1 MSTHE
6 DYGHFEVRQPIG
18 RVTSENGTDLKP
30 SKFGRRPVEFKP
42 LTAMNG
48 VYKATRV
55 SSTTS
60 PSRPGASDTLSNEAQ
75 TAYGELGLSG
85 AERHMM
91 SMLESPDI
99 STDQA
104 NTYLNDYYS

>member
-1 MSTHE
+1 MS
-6 DYGHFEVRQPIG
+6 DNSYGNFEIRRPIG
-18 RVTSENGTDLKP
+18 RVTAVNGEVSVP

-48 VYKATRV
+48 VYKATKV
-55 SSTTS
+55 SSSTT
-60 PSRPGASDTLSNEAQ
+60 PTRAADSDTLSNEAQ

-85 AERHMM
+85 AERHFM
-91 SMLESPDI
+91 SLLESPDI

-104 NTYLNDYYS
+104 NNYLNDYYS